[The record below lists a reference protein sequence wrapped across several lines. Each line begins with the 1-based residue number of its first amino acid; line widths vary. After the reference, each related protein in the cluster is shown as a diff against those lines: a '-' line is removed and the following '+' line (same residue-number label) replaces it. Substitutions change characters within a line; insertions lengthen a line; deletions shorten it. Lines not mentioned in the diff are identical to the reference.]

1 MAVGK
6 QVNDKKGTAVAL
18 RDIGNAH
25 RLQGD
30 YAQAVERFQE
40 SLKIAE
46 EIGDKNVIAGALNDM
61 GAARGAMGLCAGDGA
76 LSKKPGDQRESR
88 RPAGDCVYSEQHSD

>member
-61 GAARGAMGLCAGDGA
+61 GAAMRRNGTMRRRWSAF
-76 LSKKPGDQRESR
+76 KKAWR
-88 RPAGDCVYSEQHSD
+88 SERVSATSGRLRLY